1 MPVATYRRKPSHVRA
16 VHWTGDNLSELQEF
30 AGDALFVMQEGI
42 PGVPANIGVRTANG
56 SVSIEIGSWLA
67 TRLPVGS
74 ADFYPIVDSEF
85 HTLYELDDGS

>member
-16 VHWTGDNLSELQEF
+16 VQWTGGNLAELTDF
-30 AGDALFVMQEGI
+30 AGNNLFVMQEGI
-42 PGVPANIGVRTANG
+42 EGLPANIGVRTANG
-56 SVSIEIGSWLA
+56 SVPVEIGSWLA

-85 HTLYELDDGS
+85 QTLYELDDGS